1 MKKHLVSAAVI
12 MLALMII
19 PASAEAK
26 KPEKNNNGKSKSNS
40 SFYSETKTDEAS
52 LDVLDGTEEVIE
64 AEELTSEV
72 EISGKGNDKKN
83 EKKALKEAFKTERK
97 EEKAVLKAARKALYS
112 EEEWSQGLK
121 LQSEINEDPELRAL
135 SLDSVIIL
143 DKPVKF
149 DTPPVI
155 KSGRT
160 LIPVRG
166 VAASLGADVAWNAET
181 NTVTITKG
189 DNVIEF
195 VINDDMMKING
206 QSKKLDVPAQIV
218 NRRTV
223 VPLRALIESM
233 NLGVEWDKDTETVVI
248 SEEPVT
254 EEPAV
259 DEPAAEE
266 PIVEEPVVDEPA
278 VEETVVEEPVVE
290 EPIAEEVVV
299 S

>member
-12 MLALMII
+12 MLALII
-19 PASAEAK
+19 MPVSAEAK
-26 KPEKNNNGKSKSNS
+26 KPEKNNNGQSKSS
-40 SFYSETKTDEAS
+40 SSLYSEPKTDEVS
-52 LDVLDGTEEVIE
+52 LDVVEQDEEV
-64 AEELTSEV
+64 TTEV
-72 EISGKGNDKKN
+72 ENSIKGNAKKS
-83 EKKALKEAFKTERK
+83 EIKALKETFKTERK
-97 EEKAVLKAARKALYS
+97 EDKAALKAARKSLYS
-112 EEEWSQGLK
+112 TEEWSEGLK

-135 SLDSVIIL
+135 SLDSIIIL

-166 VAASLGADVAWNAET
+166 VAASLGAEVAWNAET

-189 DNVIEF
+189 DKVIEF

-206 QSKKLDVPAQIV
+206 KSKKLDVPAQIV
-218 NRRTV
+218 NKRTV

-233 NLGVEWDKDTETVVI
+233 DLGVEWDETTETVVI
-248 SEEPVT
+248 SEEPV
-254 EEPAV
+254 
-259 DEPAAEE
+259 
-266 PIVEEPVVDEPA
+266 
-278 VEETVVEEPVVE
+278 VEEPVVE
-290 EPIAEEVVV
+290 EPAIEEPVVVEPAAEEPVI

>member
-12 MLALMII
+12 MLALII
-19 PASAEAK
+19 MPASAEAK
-26 KPEKNNNGKSKSNS
+26 KPDKNNNGQSKSNS
-40 SFYSETKTDEAS
+40 SLYSETKTDEVS
-52 LDVLDGTEEVIE
+52 LDVLDETEEVDE
-64 AEELTSEV
+64 AEELTSEI
-72 EISGKGNDKKN
+72 ENSGKGNDKKS
-83 EKKALKEAFKTERK
+83 EQKALKEAFKTERK
-97 EEKAVLKAARKALYS
+97 EVKAALKAARKGLYS
-112 EEEWSQGLK
+112 EEEWNEGLK

-166 VAASLGADVAWNAET
+166 VAASLGAEVAWNAET

-206 QSKKLDVPAQIV
+206 KSKKLDVPAQIV
-218 NRRTV
+218 NKRTV

-233 NLGVEWDKDTETVVI
+233 DLGVEWDETTETVVI
-248 SEEPVT
+248 SEEPV
-254 EEPAV
+254 
-259 DEPAAEE
+259 
-266 PIVEEPVVDEPA
+266 VEEPVVKEPEVKESVTDETLVAAPGS
-278 VEETVVEEPVVE
+278 
-290 EPIAEEVVV
+290 AEALV
-299 S
+299 SYEI